1 MKTNKVGVD
10 LGGTNIAVGVLDEN
24 NQIIGRGKVKT
35 NAPRPAKEIAE
46 DIVKA
51 IFLAVEDAGIEQ
63 SQVASVGIGT
73 PGTVNRQTGVI
84 EYANNLQFHQVP
96 MVAMLKEMFDVP
108 YAIENDANAAAL
120 GEALAGAGKGK
131 KSFVAVTLGTGVGG
145 GIIWNGEV
153 ISGCNGAGGELGHM
167 VICVDGEPCNCG
179 RDGCWEQYA
188 SATALVRQTKRAM
201 KAHPDSAMWKLCDG
215 KLENAGGRTAFDAMR
230 LGDAA
235 GTAVVERYI
244 YYVAVGTSNIV
255 NALQPEMICFGGG
268 ISNEGETLL
277 RPLREI
283 VENERYTKYCDQ
295 QTEICKATL
304 GNDAGIIGAALLNA

>member
-1 MKTNKVGVD
+1 MKTYKVGVD

-51 IFLAVEDAGIEQ
+51 IFLAVEDAGIEK

-120 GEALAGAGKGK
+120 GEALAGGMTVEQYEEAH
-131 KSFVAVTLGTGVGG
+131 
-145 GIIWNGEV
+145 
-153 ISGCNGAGGELGHM
+153 HM
-167 VICVDGEPCNCG
+167 VAEGAQACRTLATLSNRFDVELPIANVV
-179 RDGCWEQYA
+179 RSLVWEGA
-188 SATALVRQTKRAM
+188 DPS
-201 KAHPDSAMWKLCDG
+201 S
-215 KLENAGGRTAFDAMR
+215 
-230 LGDAA
+230 
-235 GTAVVERYI
+235 
-244 YYVAVGTSNIV
+244 VA
-255 NALQPEMICFGGG
+255 Q
-268 ISNEGETLL
+268 TLL
-277 RPLREI
+277 SRSPKPEF
-283 VENERYTKYCDQ
+283 Y
-295 QTEICKATL
+295 
-304 GNDAGIIGAALLNA
+304 